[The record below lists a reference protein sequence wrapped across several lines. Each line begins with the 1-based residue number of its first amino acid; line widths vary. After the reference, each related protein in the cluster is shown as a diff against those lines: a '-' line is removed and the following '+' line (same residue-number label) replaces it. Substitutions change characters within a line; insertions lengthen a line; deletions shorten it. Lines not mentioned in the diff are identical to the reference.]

1 MWAKFLETENAYAA
15 QIWKELLN
23 QCAVSVRVVPRSG
36 LRGPSSEF
44 EPHDIYVPWGKV
56 HVAEEILRKS

>member
-1 MWAKFLETENAYAA
+1 MWAKFMETKNAYSA

-23 QCAVSVRVVPRSG
+23 QCAVSVRLVPESG
-36 LRGPSSEF
+36 IREGSEF
-44 EPHDIYVPWGKV
+44 EKHDIYVPWGKL

>member
-1 MWAKFLETENAYAA
+1 MWAKFMETENAYSA

-36 LRGPSSEF
+36 LRKGSEF
-44 EPHDIYVPWGKV
+44 EPHDIYVPWGKL